1 MVIPHE
7 SQKRWRLWQ
16 VETAIA
22 CNLDCVMCPWRTVRQ
37 HHDSDGIL
45 HPAVWNALRPHLK
58 QVASIDF
65 SGGGEP
71 LLQPKLFEWICEA
84 RDNGCKTGFL
94 TNGLLLAEK
103 TVQNILTAG
112 VDWVAVSMDGA
123 SADIYERIRKGAT
136 FARVCNNIK
145 RFASARTGEKPRL
158 ALNFVIMTHNA
169 HQLQDMVGLASE
181 LGVDQINFKQCDVIR
196 GEDGKGHGLFSDRK
210 SKGIRR
216 LKKDLNRA
224 QRLAKKLKLQT
235 TAFPFVAEEN
245 PVCDQDPRDSLFI
258 RSDGCAAPC
267 INLAYGGAS
276 TFLGK
281 PVFIPTVHFGQL
293 PAAGLL
299 DIWDSSNFRAYR
311 QQFQQRVRAHDAV
324 IVNSS
329 FDPSWIKLQ
338 ETLQAA
344 VAAMPEAPEG
354 CATCHYL
361 FNTSKP
367 Y

>member
-1 MVIPHE
+1 MAIPHE

-22 CNLDCVMCPWRTVRQ
+22 CNLDCIMCPWRTVRQ

-45 HPAVWNALRPHLK
+45 SPAVWNALRPHLK
-58 QVASIDF
+58 EVESIDF

-71 LLQPKLFEWICEA
+71 LLQPRLIEWICEA
-84 RDNGCKTGFL
+84 HDSGCETGFL

-123 SADIYERIRKGAT
+123 SADIYDRIRKGSD
-136 FARVCNNIK
+136 FKRICKNIIK
-145 RFASARTGEKPRL
+145 LSSIRTEKKPKL
-158 ALNFVIMTHNA
+158 ALNFVIMPINV
-169 HQLQDMVGLASE
+169 HQLRDMVQLADD
-181 LGVDQINFKQCDVIR
+181 LGMDQINFKQCDVTR
-196 GEDGKGHGLFSDRK
+196 GEDGKGHGLFSNRE

-216 LKKDLNRA
+216 LKKDLKRA

-235 TAFPFVAEEN
+235 TAFPFVVEEN
-245 PVCDQDPRDSLFI
+245 PVCDQDPRVSLFI

-267 INLAYGGAS
+267 INLAYGGPS

-293 PAAGLL
+293 PGDNLL
-299 DIWDSSNFRAYR
+299 DIWNSSNFRAYR
-311 QQFQQRVRAHDAV
+311 QRFQQRIRAHDAV
-324 IVNSS
+324 VVNSS
-329 FDPSWIKLQ
+329 FEPSWIKLQ
-338 ETLQAA
+338 EMLQAA

>member
-1 MVIPHE
+1 MDKPE
-7 SQKRWRLWQ
+7 RRWRLWQ
-16 VETAIA
+16 LESAIA
-22 CNLDCVMCPWRTVRQ
+22 CNLDCIMCPWRSVRK
-37 HHDSDGIL
+37 HYDSEGIMP
-45 HPAVWNALRPHLK
+45 PAVWNALRPHLK
-58 QVASIDF
+58 KVASIDF

-71 LLQPKLFEWICEA
+71 LLQPKLIEWIREA
-84 RDNGCKTGFL
+84 HDNGCETGFL

-123 SADIYERIRKGAT
+123 GADIYERIRKGSA
-136 FARVCNNIK
+136 FDRVCKNIK
-145 RFASARTGEKPRL
+145 RVASARAEKRPRL

-169 HQLQDMVGLASE
+169 HQLQNMVGLASE

-196 GEDGKGHGLFSDRK
+196 GEDGKGHGLFSDRE
-210 SKGIRR
+210 SKEIRR
-216 LKKDLNRA
+216 LKKDLKRA

-235 TAFPFVAEEN
+235 TAFPFVVEEN

-258 RSDGCAAPC
+258 RCDGYAAPC
-267 INLAYGGAS
+267 ISLAYGGPS
-276 TFLGK
+276 MFLGK
-281 PVFIPTVHFGQL
+281 PVFIPTVHFGRL
-293 PAAGLL
+293 PSDSLL
-299 DIWDSSNFRAYR
+299 DIWNSSNFRAYR
-311 QQFQQRVRAHDAV
+311 QRFQQRVRAHDAV

-329 FDPSWIKLQ
+329 FEPSWIKLQ
-338 ETLQAA
+338 EMLQAA

-361 FNTSKP
+361 FNTSKT